1 MLRKLARN
9 PGALLSALILTAMV
23 FSGLFAPLVSPHDP
37 VAQNAT
43 RRLLPPVWAEKG
55 SAENLLGTDHLGRDI
70 LSRMIFGSRVSLMV
84 GASAVVVSGLIGVG
98 LGLLSGYYGRWVD
111 AILMR
116 LADIQLG
123 VPTLVL
129 ALAIV
134 AVLGPGLRNMILVLG
149 LTGWVTYGRL
159 VRSESLTIKELDYV
173 QGARALGASDLR
185 IMFRHVMPNVMH
197 SVIVVATFEFA
208 RMIINEASLSFL
220 GLGVPPPTPTWGG
233 MVADGRTY
241 IYNAWW
247 VSTIPG
253 FAIILTVLA
262 ANIFGDWVRDM
273 LDPQLRRQ
281 VR

>member
-1 MLRKLARN
+1 MLRKLVRN
-9 PGALLSALILTAMV
+9 PGALLSALILLAMV
-23 FSGLFAPLVSPHDP
+23 LSGAFAPLVSPHDP
-37 VAQNAT
+37 VAQNASK
-43 RRLLPPVWAEKG
+43 RLLPPVWAEKG
-55 SAENLLGTDHLGRDI
+55 TTEYLLGTDHLGRDI
-70 LSRMIFGSRVSLMV
+70 LSRMIYGSRVSLAV
-84 GASAVVVSGLIGVG
+84 GASAVLVSGAIGIG

-111 AILMR
+111 SILMR

-159 VRSESLTIKELDYV
+159 VRSETLTIKELDYV
-173 QGARALGASDLR
+173 QGARALGSSDLR
-185 IMFRHVMPNVMH
+185 LMFRHVLPNVMH

-253 FAIILTVLA
+253 FAIIFTVLA
-262 ANIFGDWVRDM
+262 ANLFGDWVRDM